1 MIPVISVLKIN
12 LFPYSALLIHKEDPT
27 MKKKLS
33 LFLILAMLAAL
44 CIPLEPSG
52 SSGVCRT
59 IPFFSMQAEAASI
72 RLSGSSIVVPVGM
85 RGQLSVSGTSKSV
98 TWSSSDTS
106 IAAVTSSGT
115 VTGKKTGSAIITA
128 KISGQSLKCKVLVIN
143 RYNVRHVGNAVLT
156 IVRRYYKSAFLLE
169 SERTGNTTTV
179 VIAKPQGDG
188 APGMDISVNITTGK
202 ATCDPD
208 WDTFFPAV
216 PRTFYVWKCSK
227 IVKVSR
233 LTMNRTAATV
243 IKGKTVTL
251 KATASPSTAT
261 NKAVSWKSSNTQIA
275 TVTSK
280 GVVKGIK
287 AGTATIYATARDGSG
302 KKASCRVTVKNAS
315 SASTVFNITGNVLV
329 MKMADAAKLLRFSYY
344 RIYGQRDNTA
354 GYFKANVKPSR
365 TNTNHVSCFRKD
377 EQKRGFWDLTISD
390 RTLAL
395 YGVKVGMTKK
405 QAHDLL
411 TKNKWK
417 KISDKPDEVLYSSTN
432 TRSLMYK
439 NKGIV
444 RIWFDEETKRIYEIC
459 YLVHYLD

>member
-72 RLSGSSIVVPVGM
+72 RLSASSIVVPVGM

-98 TWSSSDTS
+98 TWCSSDTS

-188 APGMDISVNITTGK
+188 APTMDGSVNISTG
-202 ATCDPD
+202 
-208 WDTFFPAV
+208 
-216 PRTFYVWKCSK
+216 
-227 IVKVSR
+227 
-233 LTMNRTAATV
+233 
-243 IKGKTVTL
+243 
-251 KATASPSTAT
+251 
-261 NKAVSWKSSNTQIA
+261 
-275 TVTSK
+275 
-280 GVVKGIK
+280 
-287 AGTATIYATARDGSG
+287 
-302 KKASCRVTVKNAS
+302 
-315 SASTVFNITGNVLV
+315 
-329 MKMADAAKLLRFSYY
+329 
-344 RIYGQRDNTA
+344 
-354 GYFKANVKPSR
+354 
-365 TNTNHVSCFRKD
+365 
-377 EQKRGFWDLTISD
+377 
-390 RTLAL
+390 
-395 YGVKVGMTKK
+395 
-405 QAHDLL
+405 
-411 TKNKWK
+411 
-417 KISDKPDEVLYSSTN
+417 
-432 TRSLMYK
+432 
-439 NKGIV
+439 
-444 RIWFDEETKRIYEIC
+444 
-459 YLVHYLD
+459 